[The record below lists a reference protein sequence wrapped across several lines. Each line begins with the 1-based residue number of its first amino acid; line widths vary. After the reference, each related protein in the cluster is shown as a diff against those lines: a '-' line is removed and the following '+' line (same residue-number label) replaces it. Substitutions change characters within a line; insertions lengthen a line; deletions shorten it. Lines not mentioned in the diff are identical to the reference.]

1 MFLAWISTQRNL
13 IASIAMSE
21 YVNGSPLARCEVTL
35 ACWSGV
41 KQALQ
46 GAMVT
51 GPEKEGE
58 LATTSMKFEF
68 RWSVRFPPVSANKTN
83 VEKHVKTRA
92 KGNDVISTNQHCAS
106 TCSMQIFKFQGR
118 TCKLSYLF
126 CQLARWLRLLN
137 RKTLCGAA
145 VWWVCGYLL

>member
-1 MFLAWISTQRNL
+1 
-13 IASIAMSE
+13 MSE

-68 RWSVRFPPVSANKTN
+68 R
-83 VEKHVKTRA
+83 
-92 KGNDVISTNQHCAS
+92 
-106 TCSMQIFKFQGR
+106 
-118 TCKLSYLF
+118 
-126 CQLARWLRLLN
+126 
-137 RKTLCGAA
+137 
-145 VWWVCGYLL
+145 